1 MAAALLWEED
11 MTAARVKCSGS
22 FHVIFVSAFCDVKE
36 KLQQHGEVQHICLCE
51 LGTEAV

>member
-1 MAAALLWEED
+1 MLFL
-11 MTAARVKCSGS
+11 SL
-22 FHVIFVSAFCDVKE
+22 FCDVKE